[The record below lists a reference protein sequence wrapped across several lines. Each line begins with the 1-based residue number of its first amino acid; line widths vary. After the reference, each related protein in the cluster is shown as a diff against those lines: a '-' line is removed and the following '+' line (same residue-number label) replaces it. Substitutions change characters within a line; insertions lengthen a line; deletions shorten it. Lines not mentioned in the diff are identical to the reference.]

1 MQSDLLK
8 MEQENK
14 NYQEELRLST
24 DASTKQAVNAKIQEL
39 VQKVTKTQTDFT
51 FAEKKHKDN
60 LAKIEK
66 DMKENI
72 TKISNVNQK

>member
-1 MQSDLLK
+1 

-24 DASTKQAVNAKIQEL
+24 DITVKQAINVKIQEL
-39 VQKVTKTQTDFT
+39 LQKVTKTKTDFSIKK
-51 FAEKKHKDN
+51 KKHKDN
-60 LAKIEK
+60 LLKIEK

-72 TKISNVNQK
+72 AKISNVN